1 MVKKPLLLLVL
12 AALVAGSVFAQE
24 GPVKQKGQVKFS
36 AGGGFDVNMS
46 TATSKKT
53 LEIQHDLMLYGFYGA
68 FDAGLTA
75 IPLSFELD
83 VGMGFGSYSI
93 KTKGKVID
101 VVVDTETMLK
111 PFIGLDLG
119 FYAKYTFIDKE
130 KWMLFAGAGI
140 GYPLILKADEYDKPM
155 DFSQMNI
162 VGLFG
167 GGYKFNEHLSLIGR
181 LDGGI
186 GFHSEYLK
194 DANIGDNFEV
204 TPIAIAFKVGVMYSF

>member
-1 MVKKPLLLLVL
+1 MVKKTLLLLVL
-12 AALVAGSVFAQE
+12 AALVAGGVFAQE
-24 GPVKQKGQVKFS
+24 GPVKFS
-36 AGGGFDVNMS
+36 AGGGFDMNMS
-46 TATSKKT
+46 SVTSKKT
-53 LEIQHDLMLYGFYGA
+53 KDEIQHSLMLYGFYGA
-68 FDAGLTA
+68 FDVGLTA

-83 VGMGFGSYSI
+83 VGMGFGEYSI
-93 KTKGKVID
+93 KVGD
-101 VVVDTETMLK
+101 VGLDPLK
-111 PFIGLDLG
+111 SFIGLDLG

-140 GYPLILKADEYDKPM
+140 GYPLILKADDYEKPM

-186 GFHSEYLK
+186 GFQSKFLK
-194 DANIGDNFEV
+194 DADIGDAIEA
-204 TPIAIAFKVGVMYSF
+204 TPFGIAFKVGVMYAF

>member
-1 MVKKPLLLLVL
+1 MVKKTLLLLVL

-24 GPVKQKGQVKFS
+24 GPVKFS
-36 AGGGFDVNMS
+36 AGGGFDMNMS
-46 TATSKKT
+46 VATESMANIDT
-53 LEIQHDLMLYGFYGA
+53 EYNLSLYGFYGA
-68 FDAGLTA
+68 FDVGLTA

-83 VGMGFGSYSI
+83 VGMGFGDYSI
-93 KTKGKVID
+93 KMGDAEIT
-101 VVVDTETMLK
+101 LK
-111 PFIGLDLG
+111 SFIGLDLG

-140 GYPLILKADEYDKPM
+140 GYPLILKADDYEKPM

-186 GFHSEYLK
+186 GFQSKFFK
-194 DANIGDNFEV
+194 DADIGDAFEA
-204 TPIAIAFKVGVMYSF
+204 TPFGIALKVGVMYAF